1 MLCLGLVSR
10 VYPVDQV
17 VDEAVRLAS
26 KIASMSSP
34 IAIMAKEAVN
44 AGFEMT
50 LAEGV
55 RFERRMFHSAFAMVR
70 GAWYALWCPVSR

>member
-1 MLCLGLVSR
+1 M
-10 VYPVDQV
+10 DHV
-17 VDEAVRLAS
+17 VDEAVSLAS

-34 IAIMAKEAVN
+34 VAIMAKEAVN

-55 RFERRMFHSAFAMVR
+55 RFERRMFHSAFAMVSGTR
-70 GAWYALWCPVSR
+70 YALWSPTLR